1 MVISFLDL
9 TADGFVVVFITPAPF
24 EKTHLREFVYLLPD
38 LFTSLVVHRN
48 IITKIHK
55 CVTCEVCMREYLLL
69 LPIIFIFHDMEEV
82 VGFGSFFRKNPWLFD
97 RFPKLLNAYRNI
109 TTSGFA
115 AAVYEEFIPI
125 FGISLL
131 AYYLPCD
138 VLYALWYG
146 VFLSIAAHFLIHI
159 GQTVYIRKYIPSF
172 ITSLI
177 CLPVSVVVLIRAG
190 QFISFDVFS
199 VVLIFAGIVIMM
211 INLKLAHLVM
221 HKVNGKIEIT

>member
-1 MVISFLDL
+1 MTLSC
-9 TADGFVVVFITPAPF
+9 G
-24 EKTHLREFVYLLPD
+24 FVYLFPE
-38 LFTSLVVHRN
+38 LFTSFVVHRN

-55 CVTCEVCMREYLLL
+55 CVTCGVRMRDYLLL
-69 LPIIFIFHDMEEV
+69 LPILFIFHDMEEV
-82 VGFGSFFRKNPWLFD
+82 VGFESFFRKNPWLID
-97 RFPKLLNAYRNI
+97 RFPKVLNAYRNI
-109 TTSGFA
+109 TTAGFA

-159 GQTVYIRKYIPSF
+159 GQTVYIRQYIPSF

-177 CLPVSVVVLIRAG
+177 CLPVSVIVLIRAG
-190 QFISFDVFS
+190 EFIDFNVLS
-199 VVLIFAGIVIMM
+199 VILIAAGIILMV
-211 INLKLAHLVM
+211 INLKIAHLVM
-221 HKVNGKIEIT
+221 HKVKGKTEIT

>member
-1 MVISFLDL
+1 
-9 TADGFVVVFITPAPF
+9 
-24 EKTHLREFVYLLPD
+24 
-38 LFTSLVVHRN
+38 
-48 IITKIHK
+48 
-55 CVTCEVCMREYLLL
+55 MREYLLL

-138 VLYALWYG
+138 VLFALWYG
-146 VFLSIAAHFLIHI
+146 VFLSVAAHFLIHI

-190 QFISFDVFS
+190 QFISFDVLS

>member
-1 MVISFLDL
+1 
-9 TADGFVVVFITPAPF
+9 
-24 EKTHLREFVYLLPD
+24 
-38 LFTSLVVHRN
+38 
-48 IITKIHK
+48 
-55 CVTCEVCMREYLLL
+55 MREYLLL
-69 LPIIFIFHDMEEV
+69 LPILFIFHDMEEV
-82 VGFGSFFRKNPWLFD
+82 VGFESFFRKNPWLID
-97 RFPKLLNAYRNI
+97 RFPKVLNAYRNI
-109 TTSGFA
+109 TTAGFA

-159 GQTVYIRKYIPSF
+159 GQTVYIRKYIPNF

-190 QFISFDVFS
+190 EFISFDALS
-199 VVLIFAGIVIMM
+199 VVLMIVGALIMI
-211 INLKLAHLVM
+211 INLKIAHLVM

>member
-1 MVISFLDL
+1 
-9 TADGFVVVFITPAPF
+9 
-24 EKTHLREFVYLLPD
+24 
-38 LFTSLVVHRN
+38 
-48 IITKIHK
+48 
-55 CVTCEVCMREYLLL
+55 MREYLLL
-69 LPIIFIFHDMEEV
+69 LPILFIFHDMEEV
-82 VGFGSFFRKNPWLFD
+82 VGFESFFRKNPWLID
-97 RFPKLLNAYRNI
+97 RFPKVLNAYRNI
-109 TTSGFA
+109 TTAGFA

-177 CLPVSVVVLIRAG
+177 CLPVSVIVLIRAG
-190 QFISFDVFS
+190 EFISFDALS
-199 VVLIFAGIVIMM
+199 VVLMIVGALIMI
-211 INLKLAHLVM
+211 INLKIAHLVM
-221 HKVNGKIEIT
+221 HRVNGKIGIT